1 VLLKHFCVAALFLP
15 CAFHSFGQDATGTS
29 ERSTTTIF
37 LARTGEQIES
47 PPSATY
53 HFLELLQ
60 MRGRW
65 VYPDVGYIDFARN
78 DYREGFIGAGAM
90 LLHNKRVTLIEEL
103 YFDQAFG
110 SAAQSARYLQPW
122 TMLQLRF
129 TPKFTNETVYF
140 PYLPLNS
147 SGRIQQVLERSKFE
161 YAVKKAWKAG
171 MGYGGYR
178 YGGLEWQNKPFL
190 TTTLSS
196 AAGDFEFWLQKLPGG
211 AEVQLRYQLVH
222 IRH

>member
-1 VLLKHFCVAALFLP
+1 VLLKHFCVATLFLS
-15 CAFHSFGQDATGTS
+15 CALQSFGQETTS
-29 ERSTTTIF
+29 ENATTTIF
-37 LARTGEQIES
+37 LARGGEQLQS
-47 PPSATY
+47 PLSATY

-65 VYPDVGYIDFARN
+65 VYPDVGYVDFAHDN
-78 DYREGFIGAGAM
+78 YREGFIGAGAM

-110 SAAQSARYLQPW
+110 SAAQGARYLQPW

-161 YAVKKAWKAG
+161 YAVKKTWKAG

-196 AAGDFEFWLQKLPGG
+196 AAGDFELWLQKIPGG
-211 AEVQLRYQLVH
+211 GEVQLRYQLVH
-222 IRH
+222 TRR

>member
-1 VLLKHFCVAALFLP
+1 
-15 CAFHSFGQDATGTS
+15 
-29 ERSTTTIF
+29 
-37 LARTGEQIES
+37 
-47 PPSATY
+47 
-53 HFLELLQ
+53 
-60 MRGRW
+60 
-65 VYPDVGYIDFARN
+65 
-78 DYREGFIGAGAM
+78 M

-110 SAAQSARYLQPW
+110 SAAQGARYLQPW

-161 YAVKKAWKAG
+161 YAVKKTWKAG

-178 YGGLEWQNKPFL
+178 YAVWNGRISHSLRLRSPVRQATSSSGCKKFPAEGKSSFAIRSYIPVAKTLPTRKTTSVMANFNKNQQPATSTGTDVDPF
-190 TTTLSS
+190 
-196 AAGDFEFWLQKLPGG
+196 
-211 AEVQLRYQLVH
+211 
-222 IRH
+222 